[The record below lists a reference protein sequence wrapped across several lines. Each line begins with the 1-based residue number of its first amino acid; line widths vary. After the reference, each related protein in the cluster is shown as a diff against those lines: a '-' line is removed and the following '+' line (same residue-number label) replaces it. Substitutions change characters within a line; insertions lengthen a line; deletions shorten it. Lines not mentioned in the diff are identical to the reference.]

1 MGDET
6 IGAVLKSRVGKF
18 KDKPMLRVNR
28 GGVWRDISW
37 NEFNKN
43 MMNISLALISL
54 GIQPGD
60 RVAIFS
66 SNSPEWQMIDIAV
79 LSIGAVDVP
88 LYSTLSAQQ
97 AQYIL
102 KDSGSKIVFVG
113 TEDHLG
119 RILQVRDELPEL
131 LKVVTIDNTVSDHP
145 DVITFDDVLKLG
157 EKNANR
163 EEFDKRLESTKPDDL
178 CSIVYTSG
186 TTGNPKGVM
195 LTHDNFLSNVRAA
208 SKLVEI
214 GPEDDCLSFLPLS
227 HVLERMSG
235 YYTSMY
241 NGVPI
246 AHARSIDDLL
256 EDIGV
261 IKPTYMVSVPR
272 LYEKVHAGVLANVEG
287 EPAIKQKIFHWAVGV
302 GSKVSKLTVNHKP
315 VPFFLNL
322 KYKIANKL
330 VFSQIYEK
338 MGSRLRFFVSGGAPL
353 AKEIAEFFHAMGILI
368 LEGYGLTETSP
379 VITVN
384 TPDSIRFGSVG
395 PAIEFVEVKIDDN
408 GEIMAKGPN
417 IMKGY
422 FNKPEATAEVLH
434 DGWFRTGDVGHID
447 EDGFLFITDR
457 IKDIIVTAGGKN
469 IAPQNLENTIKLDKY
484 IDQVCVIGDKKKFI
498 SALIVPNFEELQS
511 WAGEKGIKAE
521 DVNDLIKEEAVIE
534 LYNERLEQLMKDFA
548 EYEKIRKFTLLPKEM
563 TEEAGLITPTLK
575 VKRREVEKKFAAEI
589 EKMYTD

>member
-1 MGDET
+1 MGEET
-6 IGAVLKSRVGKF
+6 IGAVLKSRVEKYQ
-18 KDKPMLRVNR
+18 DKTMLRVNR
-28 GGVWRDISW
+28 DGVWREITW

-43 MMNISLALISL
+43 VVNIGLALISL
-54 GIQPGD
+54 GIEAGH

-66 SNSPEWQMIDIAV
+66 SNSPEWQMIDMAV
-79 LSIGAVDVP
+79 LSVGAADVP
-88 LYSTLSAQQ
+88 LYSTLSSSQ
-97 AQYIL
+97 AKYIL
-102 KDSGSKIVFVG
+102 RDSGSRVVFVG
-113 TEDHLG
+113 TEDHLN
-119 RILQVRDELPEL
+119 RILKVRDDIPEL
-131 LKVVTIDNTVSDHP
+131 LKIVTIDNTVSDHP
-145 DVITFDDVLKLG
+145 DVITLDDVLKLG

-163 EEFDKRLESTKPDDL
+163 EEFGKRLEATKPDDL

-186 TTGNPKGVM
+186 TTGDPKGVM
-195 LTHDNFLSNVRAA
+195 LTHENFLSNVRAA

-235 YYTSMY
+235 YYTSVY

-246 AHARSIDDLL
+246 AHARSIDDLV

-272 LYEKVHAGVLANVEG
+272 LYEKVHAGVLANVEE

-302 GSKVSKLTVNHKP
+302 GGKVSKLTVNHKP
-315 VPFFLNL
+315 VPAFLKM
-322 KYKIANKL
+322 KYNIADKL
-330 VFSQIYEK
+330 VYSKIYEK
-338 MGSRLRFFVSGGAPL
+338 MGGRLRFFVSGGAPL

-384 TPDSIRFGSVG
+384 APEAIRFGSVG
-395 PAIEFVEVKIDDN
+395 KAIEYVDVKIDDN

-417 IMKGY
+417 IMQGY
-422 FNKPEATAEVLH
+422 YNKPEATAEVLH
-434 DGWFRTGDVGHID
+434 DGWFRTGDVGRID

-484 IDQVCVIGDKKKFI
+484 IDQVCVLGDKRKFL
-498 SALIVPNFEELQS
+498 SALIVPNFEELKS
-511 WAGEKGIKAE
+511 WAKEKGLQVGS
-521 DVNDLIKEEAVIE
+521 VNYLINNEEV
-534 LYNERLEQLMKDFA
+534 LGFYRERIDTALKDFA
-548 EYEKIRKFTLLPKEM
+548 KFEQITKFTLLPGEM

-589 EKMYTD
+589 DKMYTD